1 MLRRRLKKIG
11 LGELDYIIMTIS
23 PAGAGVILSAISA
36 MKVPMAIMI
45 AAKTIMLRIRK
56 TRSET
61 ADFTMPAR
69 KLRPAIPG

>member
-1 MLRRRLKKIG
+1 
-11 LGELDYIIMTIS
+11 
-23 PAGAGVILSAISA
+23 
-36 MKVPMAIMI
+36 MI

-69 KLRPAIPG
+69 KLRPAIPGWPRDFAEKDERSVNSQTVIRGLVAESSKNDGLPGQARQ